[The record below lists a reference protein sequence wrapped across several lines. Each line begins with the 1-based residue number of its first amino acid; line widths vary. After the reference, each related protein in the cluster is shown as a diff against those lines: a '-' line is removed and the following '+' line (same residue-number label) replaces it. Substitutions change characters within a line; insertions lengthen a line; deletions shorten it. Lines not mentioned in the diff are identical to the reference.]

1 MDIVYDAKHLKQFM
15 QELQNIFDLIRIV
28 DPTSTDIMEFN
39 EVGDLVATNE
49 KCYQIWNKTKRC
61 QNCISFRALNSN
73 AKFSISKLE
82 TKNDDIFRV
91 SSKAI
96 RYQDSQQKERKIIL
110 EILSL
115 VQNELLT
122 NNLDV
127 ANSNSLIY
135 QDSLTKAFNR
145 RFYDEKVYLYY
156 KLDKK
161 INHLSFIM
169 LDMWQF
175 KKINDSYGHLKGDEM
190 LIAFV
195 DTVNQFLDENNLLI
209 RIGGDEF
216 MIVVRNQ
223 ERCEII
229 IQKIQH
235 ALSKIYINDDQSLNL
250 VVNCGFANLDKENI
264 TNQDIVEAIT
274 TADEMMYH
282 NKKTQRDNINNFNY
296 CID

>member
-49 KCYQIWNKTKRC
+49 KCYQIWSKTKRC

-195 DTVNQFLDENNLLI
+195 DTVNQLLDENNLLI

>member
-39 EVGDLVATNE
+39 EVGDLVARNE
-49 KCYQIWNKTKRC
+49 KCYQIWSKTKRC

-195 DTVNQFLDENNLLI
+195 DTVNQLLDENNLLI

-229 IQKIQH
+229 IQKIQQ